1 MTWDFGGSTPTGL
14 SGFVLS
20 WKPKVEGSDEERR
33 ELESDQRNY
42 TVPVDADMLY
52 RFAIEAKFDDGS
64 SSTASVN
71 HTFNV
76 PRQPVI
82 SSASATDTTIAVAW
96 EPPREDTGAIRRP
109 VDEFELTWVKD
120 ELGAKPNRQKFP
132 KTATSHEITGLSPST
147 KYKITLVAHNPL
159 GPGEGDKE
167 DATTLPGDTPTPT
180 PTPTPTYTPK
190 PTPPNAV
197 SLTIDVRPS
206 DPNGPMDGEVKWELN
221 GIDESTVAG
230 FEITWRVTGS
240 NEIEGSISKPSS
252 ARSLDIPDIYES
264 GVASYS
270 FKVRVNYADGSHT
283 MHPFTVRI
291 GIPAQP
297 NLKITA
303 QTQTTIT
310 VNWSFLG
317 SAIVL
322 PVLGYELTWKVKGT
336 HVPIG
341 SKSFKPEVS
350 NYTIK
355 DGLKPG
361 TLYDV
366 TILARNLL
374 GDNNT
379 TIYPTTLPEDTPTP
393 TPPPTPTPTPTPNLT
408 PTATPT
414 TTPKPTPTR
423 FPNREGYGRNGAEE
437 PDSPENYYAV
447 QGRDGI
453 VIFWDNPHYEGVS
466 DVYAYAVDWYPE
478 SPEFPIFL
486 PETART
492 ARIHGLNP
500 DINYRVRVRAFNR
513 HEDSLPA
520 AQKIE
525 LAHTLLKIR
534 PNDPFTG
541 SITNGRTATLWN
553 KTSLPG
559 FEIHADARSI
569 FWGDYLVLAVRRYS
583 ADEISTD
590 ITIPEGITLAS
601 DVYDV
606 SAETGSRR
614 KHFDPDATSYRF
626 PSPIEIC
633 VQPSMTSSSIP
644 TTDYSIAKLDTASE
658 VFDSIPVDDH
668 GTLKICARIPL
679 LDLNQ
684 HNSFVVVSRFVPTP
698 SVENVVTSDQQSQP
712 ALAIAMTLLLLG
724 PAMVFAGARY
734 FSIAYHPRRRVQ
746 HRMNRQ

>member
-1 MTWDFGGSTPTGL
+1 MSWDFGGSTPTGL

-20 WKPKVEGSDEERR
+20 WTSEAANSSEERR
-33 ELESDQRNY
+33 ELDSDELVY
-42 TVPVDADMLY
+42 TVPVEADTKY
-52 RFAIEAKFDDGS
+52 SFAIEAKFDDGS

-82 SSASATDTTIAVAW
+82 SSASATDTTITVGW
-96 EPPREDTGAIRRP
+96 DPPRNDTGAIRRP
-109 VDEFELTWVKD
+109 VEEFDLIWAEA
-120 ELGAKPNRQKFP
+120 GSSGQRGCQKFSR
-132 KTATSHEITGLSPST
+132 TAESYEIKGLVPDT
-147 KYKITLVAHNPL
+147 EYEIILVAHNPL
-159 GPGEGDKE
+159 GGGLGATVN
-167 DATTLPGDTPTPT
+167 ATTKPSDTPAPPT
-180 PTPTPTYTPK
+180 SLNC
-190 PTPPNAV
+190 PPLPSNAL
-197 SLTIDVRPS
+197 SLTIDVLES
-206 DPNGPMDGEVKWELN
+206 DPNDPMDGIIRWQPK
-221 GIDESTVAG
+221 GIDESTITG
-230 FEITWRVTGS
+230 FEISWHVTGS
-240 NEIEGSISKPSS
+240 GENQESISLPSS
-252 ARSLDIPDIYES
+252 ARSLVIPDIYE
-264 GVASYS
+264 GELTSYS
-270 FKVRVNYADGSHT
+270 LTITVKYADDPRTTHK
-283 MHPFTVRI
+283 FTVRI

-393 TPPPTPTPTPTPNLT
+393 TPPPTATPTPTPTPNLT

-633 VQPSMTSSSIP
+633 IQPSMTSSSIP
-644 TTDYSIAKLDTASE
+644 ATDYSIARLDNDIE
-658 VFDSIPVDDH
+658 LFDSIPVDDH
-668 GTLKICARIPL
+668 GSLKICARIPL
-679 LDLNQ
+679 LDLDQ
-684 HNSFVVVSRFVPTP
+684 HNSFVVVSRSAPTP
-698 SVENVVTSDQQSQP
+698 TNEDVVTSAQRAQP